1 MSTMP
6 LPVVGISNAGAQL
19 LMQIAMDG
27 SAFTDLVS
35 SAVAGSGAALIAD
48 GLKLPKLSPAEHDR
62 LKTQQIKAIML
73 ASKLAEH
80 HHTRLR
86 ASVKA
91 MMELAGVSNI
101 GGDRHKRAVRAFG
114 TQFDRIAVIIQQ
126 VGSHDG
132 RPGQSFYAPGYT

>member
-1 MSTMP
+1 
-6 LPVVGISNAGAQL
+6 
-19 LMQIAMDG
+19 MDG

-91 MMELAGVSNI
+91 MMELAGASDI
-101 GGDRHKRAVRAFG
+101 GGNRHKRAVRAFG
-114 TQFDRIAVIIQQ
+114 RAVRP
-126 VGSHDG
+126 HRRHHPAG
-132 RPGQSFYAPGYT
+132 RQPRRPRAEALQGGR